1 MSLYI
6 FTKDNRFRQR
16 ITKIVD
22 HPKFEIFMIFLIF
35 VSSIMLAWDLPLNE
49 PNGLTV
55 QIIETVNT
63 AFSFIFMFEAIMKIV
78 AYGFLLNGDASYLKT
93 SWNVL
98 DFLIVILSIIELVA
112 TFKTYFG
119 GDSGST
125 DTSIFKVVRM
135 VKVLKPLRSINKFPG
150 LKIVIESLLRSIPG
164 ISNVLLICLIFFFIF
179 GIICVSQFK
188 GGLHE
193 CRMNALGG
201 YDDAYWSERSIT
213 ITTKYDCLNFGG
225 QWLPGDSNF
234 DNIGEAIK
242 LLFTMAI
249 TVGWQKQMY
258 MTIQSRGVNLT
269 RDPSVHP
276 NDRQILTIFFILYM
290 IVCSFF
296 ILNLFVGVVIT

>member
-1 MSLYI
+1 
-6 FTKDNRFRQR
+6 
-16 ITKIVD
+16 
-22 HPKFEIFMIFLIF
+22 
-35 VSSIMLAWDLPLNE
+35 MLAWDMPLNN
-49 PNGLTV
+49 PDGLTV
-55 QIIETVNT
+55 QIVETVNT
-63 AFSFIFMFEAIMKIV
+63 AFSLIFMIEAFMKIV

-93 SWNVL
+93 SWNIL

-112 TFKTYFG
+112 TIQTYVG
-119 GDSGST
+119 GASGST

-179 GIICVSQFK
+179 GIICVNQFK
-188 GGLHE
+188 GSHHE
-193 CRMNALGG
+193 CRMDALGG
-201 YDDAYWSERSIT
+201 YDDSYWTKHKIT
-213 ITTKYDCLNFGG
+213 INTMYDCLNFGG

-258 MTIQSRGVNLT
+258 MTI
-269 RDPSVHP
+269 
-276 NDRQILTIFFILYM
+276 
-290 IVCSFF
+290 
-296 ILNLFVGVVIT
+296 